1 MLCRLGDFDFDISCR
16 SPKNYK
22 RFEPYAV
29 AQGNAGLSVEVSDE
43 QLKAEEKTAFAE
55 QGIVFGPSACEF
67 TAVHRQLAD
76 WLPLHNAFVM
86 HSAVIEAN
94 GEGIAFAAH
103 SGTGKTTHMLLWQR
117 LLGEK
122 MIIVNGDKPII
133 RFFDGEPDTP
143 YAYGTPWAGKEG
155 IQTNAKIPLNNICFI
170 ERAEKNET
178 VKIDKKEALSYL
190 YSQIYM
196 PNDGSS
202 RIEIFDKLDKLIDF
216 ADFYII
222 RCNMDISAAET
233 AFKVI
238 FDI

>member
-1 MLCRLGDFDFDISCR
+1 MFYAKIADLTIRFDNKYDFLEKMCKDYICEEAVPDLILSATDEEISAEIEEGSVNHPAYLETLAVYRKLSDFLTKSD
-16 SPKNYK
+16 
-22 RFEPYAV
+22 
-29 AQGNAGLSVEVSDE
+29 GLLMHGVVLNVNGSGVS
-43 QLKAEEKTAFAE
+43 F
-55 QGIVFGPSACEF
+55 
-67 TAVHRQLAD
+67 LAK
-76 WLPLHNAFVM
+76 
-86 HSAVIEAN
+86 
-94 GEGIAFAAH
+94 
-103 SGTGKTTHMLLWQR
+103 SGTGKSTHMFLWKK

-122 MIIVNGDKPII
+122 CTVVNGDKPLL
-133 RFFDGEPDTP
+133 RFSQDGIV

-178 VKIDKKEALSYL
+178 FKIDKKEALSYL

>member
-143 YAYGTPWAGKEG
+143 YAYGTPWNGKESMG
-155 IQTNAKIPLNNICFI
+155 CNMKTRLWHICLI
-170 ERAEKNET
+170 ERADENSAVPLET
-178 VKIDKKEALSYL
+178 DAAVSLL
-190 YSQIYM
+190 FNQTYM
-196 PNDGSS
+196 PRDPAAAAATMAMMN
-202 RIEIFDKLDKLIDF
+202 RLINSCRLWR
-216 ADFYII
+216 I

-233 AFKVI
+233 AYKAI
-238 FDI
+238 FG

>member
-122 MIIVNGDKPII
+122 MIIVNGDKPIV
-133 RFFDGEPDTP
+133 RFFDSEPDIP
-143 YAYGTPWAGKEG
+143 YAYGTPWNGKESMG
-155 IQTNAKIPLNNICFI
+155 CNMKTRLRHICLI
-170 ERAEKNET
+170 ERADENSAVPLET
-178 VKIDKKEALSYL
+178 DAAVSLL
-190 YSQIYM
+190 FNQTYM
-196 PNDGSS
+196 PRDPAAAAATMAMMNRLISS
-202 RIEIFDKLDKLIDF
+202 CRLWR
-216 ADFYII
+216 I

-233 AFKVI
+233 AYKAI
-238 FDI
+238 FG

>member
-29 AQGNAGLSVEVSDE
+29 PQGNAGLSVEVSDE

-133 RFFDGEPDTP
+133 RFFDEEPDTP
-143 YAYGTPWAGKEG
+143 YAYGTPWNGKESMG
-155 IQTNAKIPLNNICFI
+155 CNMKTRLRHICLI
-170 ERAEKNET
+170 ERADENSAVPLET
-178 VKIDKKEALSYL
+178 DAAVSLL
-190 YSQIYM
+190 FNQTYM
-196 PNDGSS
+196 PRDPAAAAATMAMMNRLISS
-202 RIEIFDKLDKLIDF
+202 CRLWR
-216 ADFYII
+216 I

-233 AFKVI
+233 AYKAI
-238 FDI
+238 FG

>member
-143 YAYGTPWAGKEG
+143 YAYGTPWNGKESMG
-155 IQTNAKIPLNNICFI
+155 CNMKTRLRHICLI
-170 ERAEKNET
+170 ERADENSAVPLET
-178 VKIDKKEALSYL
+178 DAAVSLL
-190 YSQIYM
+190 FNQTYM
-196 PNDGSS
+196 PRDPAAVAATMAMMN
-202 RIEIFDKLDKLIDF
+202 RLINSCRLWR
-216 ADFYII
+216 I

-233 AFKVI
+233 AYKAI
-238 FDI
+238 FG

>member
-143 YAYGTPWAGKEG
+143 YAYGTPWNGKESMG
-155 IQTNAKIPLNNICFI
+155 CNMKTRLRHICLI
-170 ERAEKNET
+170 ERADENSAVPLET
-178 VKIDKKEALSYL
+178 DAAVSLL
-190 YSQIYM
+190 FNQTYM
-196 PNDGSS
+196 PRDPAAAAATMAMMN
-202 RIEIFDKLDKLIDF
+202 RLIHSCRLWR
-216 ADFYII
+216 I

-233 AFKVI
+233 AYKAI
-238 FDI
+238 FG

>member
-143 YAYGTPWAGKEG
+143 YAYGTPWNGKESMG
-155 IQTNAKIPLNNICFI
+155 CNKKTRLRHICLI
-170 ERAEKNET
+170 ERADENSAVTLET
-178 VKIDKKEALSYL
+178 DAAVSLL
-190 YSQIYM
+190 FNQTYM
-196 PNDGSS
+196 PRDPAAAAATMAMMN
-202 RIEIFDKLDKLIDF
+202 RLINSCRLWR
-216 ADFYII
+216 I

-233 AFKVI
+233 AYKAI
-238 FDI
+238 FG

>member
-143 YAYGTPWAGKEG
+143 YAYGTPWNGKEAMG
-155 IQTNAKIPLNNICFI
+155 CNKKTRLRHICLI
-170 ERAEKNET
+170 ERADENSAVPLET
-178 VKIDKKEALSYL
+178 DAAVSLL
-190 YSQIYM
+190 FNQTYM
-196 PNDGSS
+196 PRDPAAVAATMAMMN
-202 RIEIFDKLDKLIDF
+202 RLIHSCRLWR
-216 ADFYII
+216 I

-233 AFKVI
+233 AYKAI
-238 FDI
+238 FG

>member
-143 YAYGTPWAGKEG
+143 YAYGTPWNGKESMG
-155 IQTNAKIPLNNICFI
+155 CNMKTRLRHICLI
-170 ERAEKNET
+170 ERADENSAVPLET
-178 VKIDKKEALSYL
+178 DAAVSLL
-190 YSQIYM
+190 FNQTYM
-196 PNDGSS
+196 PRDPAAAAATMAMMN
-202 RIEIFDKLDKLIDF
+202 RLINSCRLWR
-216 ADFYII
+216 I

-233 AFKVI
+233 AYKAI
-238 FDI
+238 FG